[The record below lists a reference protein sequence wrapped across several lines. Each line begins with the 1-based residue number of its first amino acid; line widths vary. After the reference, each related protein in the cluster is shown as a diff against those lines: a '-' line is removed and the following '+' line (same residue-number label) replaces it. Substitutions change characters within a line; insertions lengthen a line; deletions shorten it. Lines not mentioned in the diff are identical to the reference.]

1 MQGELEGAHGL
12 LLQYVAG
19 QEEERGEDEDC
30 GFVNELRRDEG
41 VCVWG
46 MKKGVCGAMGVRG
59 KG

>member
-46 MKKGVCGAMGVRG
+46 MKGVCVGRWGLGVRG
-59 KG
+59 